1 MSAPSGSLASLSE
14 QLADAVAQ
22 SASSVVAVHARP
34 KLPSSGVHWRDGLVV
49 TTEAT
54 VKRVDGITVTLPD
67 GARAEATLVGRDP
80 GTDLALLRIPAG
92 RLPAA
97 RLGDPGVLRPGHLV
111 LALARSGDDGPRVSF
126 GAVSATGGAW
136 RSWKGGEI
144 DRRLQSDV
152 TLYPGFGG
160 GPLVDVDGRVHGVNS
175 GGLSRPFATTIPT
188 GTVERVAGE
197 LLERGYVA
205 RGWLG
210 IAMHPVRFNPGA
222 RERLGLGQ
230 DGGLVVLSVESEAPA
245 GRAGVLVGDVVFAID
260 GQPVDSPEQVV
271 DLLGGSA
278 VGRILKLDLV
288 RGGARS
294 GAEVTVGERPR
305 RAG

>member
-34 KLPSSGVHWRDGLVV
+34 RLPSSGVHWRDGLVV

-54 VKRVDGITVTLPD
+54 VKRADGITVTLPD
-67 GARAEATLVGRDP
+67 GARAEATLVGRDS

-97 RLGDPGVLRPGHLV
+97 RLGDPGTLRPGHLV
-111 LALARSGDDGPRVSF
+111 LALARSGDDGPRVAF

-175 GGLSRPFATTIPT
+175 GGLSRPFATTIT
-188 GTVERVAGE
+188 TATVDRVAGE

-222 RERLGLGQ
+222 RERLGLGR
-230 DGGLVVLSVESEAPA
+230 DGGLVVLSVEPDAPA
-245 GRAGVLVGDVVFAID
+245 ARAGVLVGDVVFAID

-278 VGRILKLDLV
+278 VGRVLALDLV

-294 GAEVTVGERPR
+294 RADVTVGERPR

>member
-14 QLADAVAQ
+14 QLADAVAR
-22 SASSVVAVHARP
+22 SAASVVAVHARP
-34 KLPSSGVHWRDGLVV
+34 RLPSSGVHWRDGLVV

-54 VKRVDGITVTLPD
+54 IKRLDGITVTLPD
-67 GARAEATLVGRDP
+67 GARIDATLVGRDP

-97 RLGDPGVLRPGHLV
+97 RPGDPRALRPGHLV
-111 LALARSGDDGPRVSF
+111 LALARLGEDGPRVAF

-136 RSWKGGEI
+136 RCWKGGEI
-144 DRRLQSDV
+144 DHRLQSDV

-160 GPLVDVDGRVHGVNS
+160 GPLVDVDGQVHGVNS
-175 GGLSRPFATTIPT
+175 GGLSRPFATTI
-188 GTVERVAGE
+188 TVATVDRVIGE

-210 IAMHPVRFNPGA
+210 IAMHPVRFNPAA
-222 RERLGLGQ
+222 RERLGLGR
-230 DGGLVVLSVESEAPA
+230 DSGLVVLSVEPDAPA
-245 GRAGVLVGDVVFAID
+245 ARAGVLVGDVVFAID
-260 GQPVDSPEQVV
+260 GQPVESPEQVV
-271 DLLGGSA
+271 DLLAGGA
-278 VGRILKLDLV
+278 VGRTLTLDLV
-288 RGGARS
+288 RGGTQTR
-294 GAEVTVGERPR
+294 AEVTVGERPR